1 MTKEELRWYDYEIK
15 QIEKA
20 IEYMDDP
27 VYGPDFAK
35 GFLRGLVHD
44 MQDRYN
50 EYRKGY
56 VY

>member
-1 MTKEELRWYDYEIK
+1 MTKEELWWYDYEIK

-50 EYRKGY
+50 EYKEKN
-56 VY
+56 V